1 VVTLLIPIIGDVRID
16 APIGF
21 VPVVVE
27 AVAYVMNVKQIF
39 AAPAILGKVHIV
51 LKLSGRGV
59 GVAVVPIVMVDAI
72 VIGNNNND

>member
-1 VVTLLIPIIGDVRID
+1 MVTLLIPIIGDVRID

-27 AVAYVMNVKQIF
+27 AVAYVMNVKQTF
-39 AAPAILGKVHIV
+39 AARAILGKVHIV

-59 GVAVVPIVMVDAI
+59 GVAVVPIVMVDTI